1 MIFTIRESKMNQ
13 DKFKNLAEKR
23 VNNVIRQIRLVSNLS
38 NRHTYDY
45 NDDQIK
51 RIFTVLR
58 TELDTAQAK
67 FKASKANK
75 AQHFTL

>member
-1 MIFTIRESKMNQ
+1 MNQ

-23 VNNVIRQIRLVSNLS
+23 VNNAIKQIRLVSNLS

-45 NDDQIK
+45 NEEQIK
-51 RIFTVLR
+51 RIFSVLR

-67 FKASKANK
+67 FKAVIAHDV
-75 AQHFTL
+75 QHFTL

>member
-1 MIFTIRESKMNQ
+1 MNQ

-23 VNNVIRQIRLVSNLS
+23 VNNAIKQIRLVSNLS

-45 NDDQIK
+45 NDEQIK
-51 RIFTVLR
+51 HIFSALR

-67 FKASKANK
+67 FKAGKANNVIE
-75 AQHFTL
+75 FTL